1 MTIRSSLEQVYIQI
15 IRLLPLIALL
25 ILLRLLENLHP
36 VLLCIFAWN
45 ISSASS
51 SSFSVFLHRWMLL
64 SPFSQSLKKREIN
77 CYVPSLVFSFLFSLS
92 PFLILW
98 KFLGLKLFFSFL
110 SDTPIEKHVTLAC
123 FPADLLARLS
133 TSDSFSLKNFAKD
146 ACMCRCAY
154 VHRVETERWKEKM
167 KTSLATLSCML
178 IFALFTSYSGE
189 YRRCNHDCCLHTHG
203 PTCKKKGVA
212 HCICSTPRK
221 EIEKMT
227 AASTTT

>member
-98 KFLGLKLFFSFL
+98 KFLGLKLFFFL
-110 SDTPIEKHVTLAC
+110 SLGHSNRKACYSCLLAC
-123 FPADLLARLS
+123 WSTRKVVDFRFVFTQEFRQRCLYVSVRLCTSSRDWTMKRENEDITRDIILHAHICAFHVLLRRISSLQPWLLS
-133 TSDSFSLKNFAKD
+133 THA
-146 ACMCRCAY
+146 
-154 VHRVETERWKEKM
+154 W
-167 KTSLATLSCML
+167 
-178 IFALFTSYSGE
+178 
-189 YRRCNHDCCLHTHG
+189 TH
-203 PTCKKKGVA
+203 V
-212 HCICSTPRK
+212 
-221 EIEKMT
+221 
-227 AASTTT
+227 

>member
-1 MTIRSSLEQVYIQI
+1 MFLSIRWLYNSNDIYWLGIF
-15 IRLLPLIALL
+15 LLLL
-25 ILLRLLENLHP
+25 L
-36 VLLCIFAWN
+36 
-45 ISSASS
+45 
-51 SSFSVFLHRWMLL
+51 LL
-64 SPFSQSLKKREIN
+64 SPSFFIVGCCLARSVSHWKKGKLIVMFLLSFSPFYFPFLPFWF
-77 CYVPSLVFSFLFSLS
+77 YGSFLDWNF
-92 PFLILW
+92 
-98 KFLGLKLFFSFL
+98 FFSFL

-123 FPADLLARLS
+123 LPADLLARLS